1 MSQPPGGARR
11 IVVIG
16 SGVAGLTAAIT
27 AATAGGTSSRGAS
40 AVAASPGTARAD
52 VVLLTKARLA
62 DSNSMLAQ
70 GGYAAVLP
78 EDQRT
83 PGDSVASH
91 VADTVAAGAGLGS
104 RPAIEQMCLAAAD
117 SVLELAARGVAF
129 DRGADGRFLLGLEAA
144 HSFPRILHAG
154 GDASGAGITRALMAR
169 VRELE
174 AAGRV
179 TVIEDAMA
187 TELLVEAGV
196 VSGVAYTPRDAGGG
210 TRALSRTVAA
220 DAVILAT
227 GGAGQLY
234 AQSTNPD
241 VATGDG
247 AALAFLAGAVLRD
260 LEFYQFHPTALQIV
274 GPDGAM
280 RSSLISEA
288 VRGEGAVIRDG
299 AGRRFVGDYHPL
311 AELASRDAV
320 SRAMALHTRAGGGQA
335 FLDATALESVHGT
348 GFLARRFPT
357 LNAMVRDAGYDWRRE
372 PLPIGPAAHYWMGGV
387 ATDLNGATSVPGL
400 YAVGEAAC
408 TGVHG
413 ANRLASNSLLE
424 GVVFAGRAVG
434 HALAGKAQAW
444 GGPARAA
451 ELLQVDA
458 APPAGAEVLEGRAG
472 HARLADAMQLDGG
485 VIRDGQ
491 GLSRLSHTLG
501 GWTSEEPEAA
511 HLLILG
517 RLLARAAAH
526 REESIG
532 AHYRLD
538 FPERRLLTADVEG
551 PGRGEMRAEAR
562 IDVVRAARKAS
573 RHASPR
579 PSRRASQPALAGR
592 SA

>member
-1 MSQPPGGARR
+1 MSQPRR
-11 IVVIG
+11 ASRRLVVVG

-27 AATAGGTSSRGAS
+27 AATARGTSSGA
-40 AVAASPGTARAD
+40 VSPEVTGAD
-52 VVLLTKARLA
+52 VVLLTKARLS

-78 EDQRT
+78 EGQRT
-83 PGDSVASH
+83 PGDSLVSH
-91 VADTVAAGAGLGS
+91 VADTVSAGAGVGS
-104 RPAIEQMCLAAAD
+104 RPAIEQMCRAAAE
-117 SVLELAARGVAF
+117 SVLELAARGVVF
-129 DRGADGRFLLGLEAA
+129 DRGTDGRFLLGLEAA

-154 GDASGAGITRALMAR
+154 GDASGAGITRALIAR

-179 TVIEDAMA
+179 TVLEDAMA
-187 TELLVEAGV
+187 TEILVDAGAV
-196 VSGVAYTPRDAGGG
+196 TGVAYTPRGGG
-210 TRALSRTVAA
+210 GARTACRTVAA

-234 AQSTNPD
+234 AQTTNPD

-247 AALAFLAGAVLRD
+247 AALAFMAGAVLRD

-274 GPDGAM
+274 GPDGTL

-288 VRGEGAVIRDG
+288 VRGEGAVIRDA
-299 AGRRFVGDYHPL
+299 AGHRFVGDYHPL
-311 AELASRDAV
+311 AELAPRDAV
-320 SRAMALHTRAGGGQA
+320 SRAMALHARAGGGQA
-335 FLDATALESVHGT
+335 YLDASALEADHGE
-348 GFLARRFPT
+348 GFLAERFPT

-387 ATDLNGATSVPGL
+387 ATDVNGATSVPGL

-434 HALAGKAQAW
+434 HALAGDAQAW
-444 GGPARAA
+444 GGPVRAA
-451 ELLQVDA
+451 DPLQVNV
-458 APPAGAEVLEGRAG
+458 APGADAEVLAGLAG

-485 VIRDGQ
+485 VIRDGR
-491 GLSRLSHTLG
+491 GLARLSRTLG
-501 GWTSEEPEAA
+501 GWTSDEPEAA
-511 HLLILG
+511 HLLVLG
-517 RLLARAAAH
+517 RVLAEAAAH

-538 FPERRLLTADVEG
+538 FPERRFPAPG
-551 PGRGEMRAEAR
+551 PDGRGRGDVRAEGR
-562 IDVVRAARKAS
+562 IDVVRAVGKPS
-573 RHASPR
+573 RNASPR
-579 PSRRASQPALAGR
+579 PSRRVPQPALAGR